1 MAGAR
6 HILLE
11 RADAARDG
19 RGARGGGA
27 TGPGEGRRA
36 TRTYTT
42 RPTTTGAA
50 GRRGRDMSRTAESP
64 RRPAKRAERGQR
76 GSDAAEGAV
85 QRSPCQD
92 AQMPSPWHGAGRDGV
107 RHRALWPGTTR
118 EEMERE
124 SREEEKRNKK
134 RIQHRCST
142 SAPSQRPAA
151 RASVAGEKSET
162 SVLLEG
168 DGGHVPAAKHPVRA
182 ETRLALL
189 KGCASRRSALGAW
202 RDIRSSSHTRTHTH
216 IYVYIYIYIVSIY
229 LSSALWRP

>member
-85 QRSPCQD
+85 QRSPRQD

-107 RHRALWPGTTR
+107 CHRALWPGTTR

-142 SAPSQRPAA
+142 SAPPRG
-151 RASVAGEKSET
+151 RCEGEHRRGE
-162 SVLLEG
+162 ER
-168 DGGHVPAAKHPVRA
+168 D
-182 ETRLALL
+182 ERLAR
-189 KGCASRRSALGAW
+189 GGTEDTCRPPSTRSAPRPGS
-202 RDIRSSSHTRTHTH
+202 RS
-216 IYVYIYIYIVSIY
+216 
-229 LSSALWRP
+229 